1 MPWFCVIIER
11 QELGKR
17 VIGWESGANMKKT
30 KEYEN
35 EPKTS
40 ENGKKRW
47 TAEEIKTEILSWIKL
62 ILIILICTFLLRRYV
77 IVNAEVPSSSMENL
91 IEPGDRLVGFRMA
104 YLKEEPKR
112 FDVIIFR
119 YPVDESQ
126 SFIKRVIGLPGETV
140 EIREGRIYI
149 DGASEPLEEDY
160 LKEEWTVNNDGYVFQ
175 VPDDSYL
182 VLGDNRNV
190 SLDARYWADEAMEYG
205 VAATESEAEKYSYV
219 SRDAVLGKAEFKYW
233 PKVGWI
239 R

>member
-1 MPWFCVIIER
+1 MKNKKEKKQEEEELTGMAAVWDYLKTFLIIFCVVFAMNKLVYINA
-11 QELGKR
+11 
-17 VIGWESGANMKKT
+17 VIPSESMQNTIMK
-30 KEYEN
+30 
-35 EPKTS
+35 
-40 ENGKKRW
+40 
-47 TAEEIKTEILSWIKL
+47 
-62 ILIILICTFLLRRYV
+62 
-77 IVNAEVPSSSMENL
+77 
-91 IEPGDRLVGFRMA
+91 GDRVLGNRLA
-104 YLKEEPKR
+104 YIKDDPER
-112 FDVIIFR
+112 YDIVIFK
-119 YPVDESQ
+119 YPDDPSKI
-126 SFIKRVIGLPGETV
+126 FIKRVIGLPGETV

-219 SRDAVLGKAEFKYW
+219 SRDAILGKAEFKYW

>member
-17 VIGWESGANMKKT
+17 VIGWEPGANMKKT

-182 VLGDNRNV
+182 CLGI
-190 SLDARYWADEAMEYG
+190 
-205 VAATESEAEKYSYV
+205 TEMFLWTRGTGQMRRWSTA
-219 SRDAVLGKAEFKYW
+219 SRRPSRKRRSI
-233 PKVGWI
+233 PM
-239 R
+239 

>member
-1 MPWFCVIIER
+1 
-11 QELGKR
+11 
-17 VIGWESGANMKKT
+17 MKKT

-190 SLDARYWADEAMEYG
+190 SLDARYWADEAWST
-205 VAATESEAEKYSYV
+205 ASRATSRKRRSIPSEQG
-219 SRDAVLGKAEFKYW
+219 RDPWKSEFKYW

>member
-1 MPWFCVIIER
+1 MFR
-11 QELGKR
+11 
-17 VIGWESGANMKKT
+17 T
-30 KEYEN
+30 
-35 EPKTS
+35 
-40 ENGKKRW
+40 
-47 TAEEIKTEILSWIKL
+47 
-62 ILIILICTFLLRRYV
+62 
-77 IVNAEVPSSSMENL
+77 NASDDAAL
-91 IEPGDRLVGFRMA
+91 HIR
-104 YLKEEPKR
+104 
-112 FDVIIFR
+112 
-119 YPVDESQ
+119 
-126 SFIKRVIGLPGETV
+126 RVIGLPGETV

-219 SRDAVLGKAEFKYW
+219 SRDAILGKAEFKYW

>member
-1 MPWFCVIIER
+1 M
-11 QELGKR
+11 
-17 VIGWESGANMKKT
+17 
-30 KEYEN
+30 
-35 EPKTS
+35 
-40 ENGKKRW
+40 
-47 TAEEIKTEILSWIKL
+47 
-62 ILIILICTFLLRRYV
+62 ICTFLLRRYV

-219 SRDAVLGKAEFKYW
+219 SRDAILGKQYLNTGLK
-233 PKVGWI
+233 
-239 R
+239 